1 MSKSLANSILALL
14 VITWLAV
21 GCGSGNG
28 GAGSGAAYPVPY
40 SNGHPLPAKAQRPNS
55 WLRCGPT
62 IGSPSTLMGS

>member
-28 GAGSGAAYPVPY
+28 AGSGAAYPETTATDILPRPRRNVPIR
-40 SNGHPLPAKAQRPNS
+40 G
-55 WLRCGPT
+55 
-62 IGSPSTLMGS
+62 